1 MTTLIVEYSD
11 FIMIRF
17 PIIVYEKN
25 LLISMTLIIPQPQL
39 IFTLFLFLR
48 SLVLTLVTLKVWI
61 LNVCE
66 LFRFKIKFYVIII
79 LPFIP
84 SQFSICPNKETM
96 HWQSH
101 QTQTQCHAARSLS
114 QSEKPAAA
122 GQLSSPSPLL
132 TWPASEWGVR
142 NNRHRDTRDTH
153 KRMMWWC
160 AQIRWCWQHWP
171 DLTGVSVLTTQ
182 WAPEPATSLRS
193 LGEGI

>member
-25 LLISMTLIIPQPQL
+25 LMIIMTLIIPQPQL

-79 LPFIP
+79 LSLPFIP

-101 QTQTQCHAARSLS
+101 QTQTQCHTA
-114 QSEKPAAA
+114 P
-122 GQLSSPSPLL
+122 
-132 TWPASEWGVR
+132 
-142 NNRHRDTRDTH
+142 
-153 KRMMWWC
+153 
-160 AQIRWCWQHWP
+160 
-171 DLTGVSVLTTQ
+171 VSVTVRE
-182 WAPEPATSLRS
+182 ASGSGSA
-193 LGEGI
+193 